1 MRVEIYHS
9 VVLDEEKCKGC
20 THCIRR
26 CPTEAIRVKG
36 GKARIDEER
45 CIDCGEC
52 IRTCPNHAKYAQADP
67 LEAIQRFRYRVALPA
82 PAFYAQF
89 KFTIPLGKVLNGLLR
104 LGFHEVFEV
113 ARGAEILSAEIAR
126 FLKKKDLVLPVISSA
141 CPAVVRLVEVKFPS
155 LLDNLLPLDS
165 PLGVAA
171 KIARLRALERG
182 YRPEEVGVF
191 FITPCPAKVTE
202 VRQSGEA
209 LGRIDGAISM
219 ASVYTRLVNELHL
232 VEDRPELQI
241 AGFRGIGWAR
251 SGGEQES
258 LGEGEYMAVDGIH
271 NVISVFEKIEM
282 GELREVVYCE
292 AQACVGGCVG
302 GVLAVQNPFI
312 AKVNVNHL
320 LKKYS
325 VFRPW
330 SEEEM
335 ETWRK
340 AGVFVRERAYEAKEV
355 LKLDQNFQRAMEK
368 YQQIEKLLELLPG
381 LDCGA
386 CGSPTCRAL
395 AEDVVQGKAEEVDCP
410 FLLRD
415 NMLEL
420 AQEIYAL
427 ASRVPQT
434 MAGKRREDIGDQ
446 GSRSRGA
453 P

>member
-1 MRVEIYHS
+1 MKVFHS
-9 VVLDEEKCKGC
+9 VFLDEEKCKGC

-45 CIDCGEC
+45 CTDCGEC
-52 IRTCPNHAKYAQADP
+52 IRTCPNHAKYAQTDF
-67 LEAIQRFRYRVALPA
+67 LEVLQKFRYKVALPA

-104 LGFHEVFEV
+104 LGFDEVFEV
-113 ARGAEILSAEIAR
+113 ARGAEILAAEIVR
-126 FLKKKDLVLPVISSA
+126 FLEGRDLVLPVISSA

-171 KIARLRALERG
+171 KIARLEALKKG

-202 VRQSGEA
+202 VRQSGEG

-219 ASVYTRLVNELHL
+219 ASVYARLVNELHL
-232 VEDRPELQI
+232 VEDVPGLQI

-271 NVISVFEKIEM
+271 NVISVFEKIEV
-282 GELREVVYCE
+282 GELRGVVYCE

-320 LKKYS
+320 MKKYS

-335 ETWRK
+335 EAWRK
-340 AGVFVRERAYEAKEV
+340 AGVFTRERAYEAKEV
-355 LKLDQNFQRAMEK
+355 MKLDRDFQKAMEK
-368 YQQIEKLLELLPG
+368 YQRIECLLERLPG

-420 AQEIYAL
+420 AREIYAL
-427 ASRVPQT
+427 ASKVPQT
-434 MAGKRREDIGDQ
+434 MSGKGREDIGSSGP
-446 GSRSRGA
+446 GSCGA
-453 P
+453 S

>member
-1 MRVEIYHS
+1 VRVEIYHS

-182 YRPEEVGVF
+182 YRPEEVG
-191 FITPCPAKVTE
+191 
-202 VRQSGEA
+202 G
-209 LGRIDGAISM
+209 L
-219 ASVYTRLVNELHL
+219 LHH
-232 VEDRPELQI
+232 
-241 AGFRGIGWAR
+241 
-251 SGGEQES
+251 S
-258 LGEGEYMAVDGIH
+258 
-271 NVISVFEKIEM
+271 
-282 GELREVVYCE
+282 
-292 AQACVGGCVG
+292 
-302 GVLAVQNPFI
+302 
-312 AKVNVNHL
+312 
-320 LKKYS
+320 
-325 VFRPW
+325 
-330 SEEEM
+330 
-335 ETWRK
+335 
-340 AGVFVRERAYEAKEV
+340 
-355 LKLDQNFQRAMEK
+355 
-368 YQQIEKLLELLPG
+368 LPG
-381 LDCGA
+381 KSNG
-386 CGSPTCRAL
+386 GSP
-395 AEDVVQGKAEEVDCP
+395 
-410 FLLRD
+410 
-415 NMLEL
+415 
-420 AQEIYAL
+420 
-427 ASRVPQT
+427 
-434 MAGKRREDIGDQ
+434 KRRSPGENRWGYLHGQ
-446 GSRSRGA
+446 CLHPA
-453 P
+453 CK